1 MKQVRSFRDMD
12 AAQWDEYVR
21 SSPTGNCYHLA
32 GWKKVIEE
40 SFGHKTYYSLCE
52 NEDGRITGIIP
63 IVHLKSW
70 LFGSFMVSLPYF
82 NYGGICA
89 DEEESYELLLNEAK
103 TLAARE
109 RARHIEFREH
119 RLIQNGLQS
128 KESKVAMV
136 RPLPESAEGLW
147 GSLGS
152 KLRSQ
157 VKRPEREGIYARL
170 GREELVDQFYAVFS
184 ENMRDL
190 GTPVY
195 AKAFFKNILR
205 EFPATSWICVVYTK
219 DARPIAAGFLVG
231 FKHALEIPWASSL
244 RAYNHHAPN
253 MLLYW
258 ICLKFAC
265 ESGYKF
271 FDFGRSTPHEGTY
284 RFKQQWG
291 AIPHQLYWYYWTL
304 SGGRLPE
311 LNPHN
316 PKYAVAINMW
326 RKLPL
331 GITQLVGPLIVK
343 NLP

>member
-1 MKQVRSFRDMD
+1 MEVRSFRDTD
-12 AAQWDEYVR
+12 EVRWDEYVR
-21 SSPTGNCYHLA
+21 TSPTSTCYHLV
-32 GWKKVIEE
+32 GWKSVIEE
-40 SFGHKTYYSLCE
+40 SFGHKTFYKFCQD
-52 NEDGRITGIIP
+52 EDGRITGIAP

-89 DEEESYELLLNEAK
+89 EDQESYNLLLKETT

-109 RARHIEFREH
+109 RAQHIEFREH
-119 RLIQNGLQS
+119 RLIQNGLQR

-136 RPLPESAEGLW
+136 LPLPESATELW
-147 GSLGS
+147 NSLGS

-157 VKRPEREGIYARL
+157 VKRPEREGIYTRI
-170 GREELVDQFYAVFS
+170 GQEELVDPFYEVFS

-195 AKAFFKNILR
+195 SKCFFVNILR
-205 EFPATSWICVVYTK
+205 TFRATSWICIAYTK
-219 DARPIAAGFLVG
+219 EAKPIAAGFLIG
-231 FKHALEIPWASSL
+231 FKHTLEIPWASAL
-244 RAYNHHAPN
+244 RAYNHCAPN

-258 ICLKFAC
+258 MCLKFAC
-265 ESGYKF
+265 ESGYKY

-291 AIPHQLYWYYWTL
+291 AQPQQLFWYYWTL
-304 SGGRLPE
+304 SGQPLPE

-316 PKYAVAINMW
+316 PKFAAAINMW
-326 RKLPL
+326 RRLPL
-331 GITQLVGPLIVK
+331 GLTRLIGPMIVK

>member
-1 MKQVRSFRDMD
+1 MKQVRSFQDAD
-12 AAQWDEYVR
+12 AAQWDAYVR
-21 SSPTGNCYHLA
+21 SSPAGNCYQLV
-32 GWKKVIEE
+32 GWKRVIEQ
-40 SFGHKTYYSLCE
+40 SFGHKTYYRICE
-52 NEDGRITGIIP
+52 NDDRKITGIIP

-89 DEEESYELLLNEAK
+89 DEEESYELLLSEAK

-136 RPLPESAEGLW
+136 RPLPESVEGLW
-147 GSLGS
+147 KSLGS

-195 AKAFFKNILR
+195 AKAFFENILR

-219 DARPIAAGFLVG
+219 EARPIAAGFLVG

-253 MLLYW
+253 MFLYW
-258 ICLKFAC
+258 MCLKFAC
-265 ESGYKF
+265 ESGYKY

-291 AIPHQLYWYYWTL
+291 AEPSPLYWYYWTIQ
-304 SGGRLPE
+304 GGPLPQ

-316 PKYAVAINMW
+316 PKFMMAINIW
-326 RKLPL
+326 KKLPL
-331 GITQLVGPLIVK
+331 SITRLIGPAVVK